1 MPAARTPVAFFVFD
15 IETAVD
21 GRLVVKMQYPD
32 EDITPADA
40 VRRFGQQRLEKTGSD
55 FIPYTYHVPISIVV
69 GKVSADF
76 QLQDIAVLDDPE
88 FRPHVMTRD
97 LWVGWKAYGYPTF
110 VTFNGR
116 SFDLP
121 ALELAAFRYGI
132 SVPHWFDSQA
142 RSFEQSRNRYNV
154 RAHIDLLELLTNF
167 GATRFSGGLDL
178 AATLL
183 GKPGKM
189 DVCGHMVQDLFDA
202 QRLAEVSD
210 YCRCDVLDTYFV
222 FLRSR
227 VLLGALNIEQEQ
239 QIVADTRDWLIEQ
252 PDPRGSIEKYL
263 ENWGDW
269 PNPWEAPQEVPSV

>member
-1 MPAARTPVAFFVFD
+1 MSAAQQSVAFFVFD

-21 GRLVVKMQYPD
+21 GQLVAKMQYPE

-40 VRRFGQQRLEKTGSD
+40 VRRFGQQRLELTGSD

-69 GKVSADF
+69 GKVGAD
-76 QLQDIAVLDDPE
+76 LKLLDIAVLDE
-88 FRPHVMTRD
+88 SQYRPHILTRD
-97 LWVGWKAYGYPTF
+97 FWAGWKAYGYPTL

-132 SVPHWFDSQA
+132 AVPRWFDSQA
-142 RSFEQSRNRYNV
+142 RSFEQPRNRYNTH
-154 RAHIDLLELLTNF
+154 AHFDLLELLTNF
-167 GATRFSGGLDL
+167 SATRFSGGLDL

-189 DVCGHMVQDLFDA
+189 DVCGHMVQDLFD
-202 QRLAEVSD
+202 QQQLAEVSD

-227 VLLGALNIEQEQ
+227 VLLGVLDIDQEQ
-239 QIVADTRDWLIEQ
+239 QIVAETKEWLSVQ
-252 PDPRGSIEKYL
+252 PDPRGNIEKYL
-263 ENWGDW
+263 TNWGDW
-269 PNPWEAPQEVPSV
+269 PNPWNTAAE